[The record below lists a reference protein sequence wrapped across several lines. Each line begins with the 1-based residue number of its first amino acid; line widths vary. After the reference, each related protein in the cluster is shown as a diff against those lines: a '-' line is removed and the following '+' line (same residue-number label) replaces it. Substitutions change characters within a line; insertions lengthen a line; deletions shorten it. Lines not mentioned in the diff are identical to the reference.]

1 MKKVITISI
10 TMALLLSCVSAF
22 AFDESIFY
30 GGWALAGEKDDGSAF
45 MEFFYLAPDHKVFYM
60 NRSFTADEEGFGR
73 QAVGSWSVIEN
84 GIHVKY
90 GNTAETDAFMS
101 KDGFFLIPGPGGYI
115 PYGKVPVYGETK
127 ENADALNVPPG
138 EYYVGED
145 FPAGRYT
152 IEVSPDNYAVLIKI
166 YENEDDEYGSS
177 YAIGEAYG
185 SYTLNVKLK
194 DGNIVESKSTPF
206 VLTPFAGL
214 QK

>member
-1 MKKVITISI
+1 MKKVITICI
-10 TMALLLSCVSAF
+10 TMVLLLFCVSAS

-30 GGWALAGEKDDGSAF
+30 GGWVVAGEKDDGGVF
-45 MEFFYLAPDHKVFYM
+45 MEIFYLTPDHKVFYM

-90 GNTAETDAFMS
+90 GNTAETDASMS

-127 ENADALNVPPG
+127 ENADSIQAPTG

-152 IEVSPDNYAVLIKI
+152 VEVSPDNYSVHII
-166 YENEDDEYGSS
+166 VYENEEDKYGTS
-177 YAIGEAYG
+177 YFLGESHG
-185 SYTLNVKLK
+185 SYTMNIRLK
-194 DGNIVESKSTPF
+194 DGNIIESKSAPF
-206 VLTPFAGL
+206 VLTPFSGL